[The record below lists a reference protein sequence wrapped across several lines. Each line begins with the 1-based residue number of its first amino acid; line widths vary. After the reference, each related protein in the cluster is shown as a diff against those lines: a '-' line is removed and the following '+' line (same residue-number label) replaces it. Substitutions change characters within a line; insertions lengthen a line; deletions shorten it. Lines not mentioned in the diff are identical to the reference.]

1 MDTTHS
7 AEEPFRL
14 GCGQLEAERHADA
27 LEQFRTTQRL
37 DPTNACFRS
46 YYGLCLGLVERRFD
60 RALELSAGLDAAPYV
75 TFAAGVSQP
84 AEDRTEFQQLLQE
97 ALAID
102 PDEDTS
108 LRLLNLVNQKRAQA
122 LLDHI
127 DDLFFD
133 PLGTEE
139 TLP

>member
-1 MDTTHS
+1 MALS
-7 AEEPFRL
+7 AEWRSRGES
-14 GCGQLEAERHADA
+14 DA
-27 LEQFRTTQRL
+27 ILIV
-37 DPTNACFRS
+37 N
-46 YYGLCLGLVERRFD
+46 VEDNTVR
-60 RALELSAGLDAAPYV
+60 
-75 TFAAGVSQP
+75 
-84 AEDRTEFQQLLQE
+84 E

-133 PLGTEE
+133 PLETEE

>member
-1 MDTTHS
+1 MLITVE
-7 AEEPFRL
+7 ALPPEL
-14 GCGQLEAERHADA
+14 GGSSERAREH
-27 LEQFRTTQRL
+27 L
-37 DPTNACFRS
+37 
-46 YYGLCLGLVERRFD
+46 D

-133 PLGTEE
+133 PLETEE